1 MSAIAMDVP
10 QNGSV
15 KSLDTLCTVAEIEE
29 FDFSRLS
36 DRPPRPLN
44 IERKRSF
51 DERSL
56 SELSIGLSP
65 RNSSRNAEYSR
76 ILDHLENIFSP
87 GRRSGFNTP
96 RSQNCFEPHPM
107 VADAWEALR
116 RTLVYFRGQPV
127 GTIAALD
134 HSEEELNY
142 DQGTASQIAGP
153 LIGRLELIMAHQLDA
168 GQSRTAESPN
178 AVFVR
183 DFVPSALAF
192 LMNGEPEIVKN
203 FILKTLRLQSWEKKI
218 DRFKLGEGVMPAS
231 FKVLHDPIRNTET
244 LIADFGESAI
254 GRVAPV
260 DSGFWWII
268 LLRAYT
274 KSTGDSSLA
283 EMPEC
288 QRGMRLIL
296 SLCLSEGFDTFP
308 TLLCADGCSMVDRR
322 MGVYGYPIE
331 IQALFFMALRCA
343 SLLLKQDDEGKEF
356 VERIAVRLHAL
367 SYHMRGYFW
376 LDMKQLNDIYRYKT
390 EEYSHTAVNKFNVM
404 PDSLPDWVFD
414 FMPTRG
420 GYFIGNVSPARMDF
434 RWFCLGN
441 CVAILSSLATPEQS
455 AAIMDLIESRW
466 QELVGEM
473 PLKICYPAIESHEWR
488 IVTGCDPKNTR
499 WSYHNGGSWPVLLWL
514 LTAACIKTG
523 RPQIA
528 RRAIELAESR
538 LLKDNWPEYY
548 DGKLGL
554 YIGKQARKFQ
564 TWSIAGYL
572 VAKMMLEDPS
582 HLGMVSLEEDKQMKP
597 LMKRSASWTC

>member
-1 MSAIAMDVP
+1 MFFTLNDPSHWAVFCFIFILHIHPNSLTMCP
-10 QNGSV
+10 LRINGSPNGNV
-15 KSLDTLCTVAEIEE
+15 KTLGSAGTIFEAEDSDILLRIMERPRAINVSFEE
-29 FDFSRLS
+29 RLS
-36 DRPPRPLN
+36 NEL
-44 IERKRSF
+44 
-51 DERSL
+51 L
-56 SELSIGLSP
+56 SNHFECLSP
-65 RNSSRNAEYSR
+65 
-76 ILDHLENIFSP
+76 H
-87 GRRSGFNTP
+87 GRRSGFNSP
-96 RSQNCFEPHPM
+96 RSYTSFEAHAM
-107 VADAWEALR
+107 VGEAWENMKRSIVYYR
-116 RTLVYFRGQPV
+116 RQPV
-127 GTIAALD
+127 GTVAAMD
-134 HSEEELNY
+134 HSVEELNY
-142 DQGTASQIAGP
+142 DQ
-153 LIGRLELIMAHQLDA
+153 
-168 GQSRTAESPN
+168 
-178 AVFVR
+178 VFVR

-192 LMNGEPEIVKN
+192 LMNGEEEVVKN
-203 FILKTLRLQSWEKKI
+203 FLLKTLHLQSWEKMI
-218 DRFKLGEGVMPAS
+218 DQFKLGEGVMPAS
-231 FKVLHDPIRNTET
+231 FKVIHNPVRNREI

-274 KSTGDSSLA
+274 RHTGDSSLA

-296 SLCLSEGFDTFP
+296 TLCLSEAFDTFP
-308 TLLCADGCSMVDRR
+308 TLLCADGCCMIDRR

-343 SLLLKQDDEGKEF
+343 LLLLKQDQEGKEF
-356 VERIAVRLHAL
+356 IERIVKRLHAL
-367 SYHMRGYFW
+367 SFHMRNYFW
-376 LDMKQLNDIYRYKT
+376 LDLKQLNDIYRYKT

-404 PDSLPDWVFD
+404 PDSLADWVFD

-441 CVAILSSLATPEQS
+441 CVAILSSLATPEQAS
-455 AAIMDLIESRW
+455 AIMDLIESRW
-466 QELVGEM
+466 DELVGEM
-473 PLKICYPAIESHEWR
+473 PLKICYPALESHEWR

-528 RRAIELAESR
+528 RRAIELAENR
-538 LLKDNWPEYY
+538 LSKDHWPEYY
-548 DGKLGL
+548 DGKTGR

-564 TWSIAGYL
+564 TWSISGYL

-582 HLGMVSLEEDKQMKP
+582 HLGMISLEEDKQMKP
-597 LMKRSASWTC
+597 LMKRSTSWTC